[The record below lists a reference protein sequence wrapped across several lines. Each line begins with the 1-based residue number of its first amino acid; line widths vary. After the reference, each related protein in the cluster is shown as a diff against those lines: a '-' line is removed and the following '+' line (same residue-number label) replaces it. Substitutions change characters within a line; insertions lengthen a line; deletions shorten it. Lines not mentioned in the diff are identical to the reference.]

1 MENITRISESHT
13 LKKNRLDKMVRR
25 NTVTGICEEENKS
38 IKNNHNGAQRKRT
51 LAIRDMWDVCKIF
64 TYAHLEFQDRREKM
78 KKEIF

>member
-1 MENITRISESHT
+1 M
-13 LKKNRLDKMVRR
+13 
-25 NTVTGICEEENKS
+25 TGICEEENKS